1 MRFHNACPC
10 RSSGRGGDPGL
21 VSIKVNFDA
30 IELVL
35 LLCVTMLPMGDRW
48 DAASVRNW
56 CLSVRPHGALRCALR
71 GLFMVGRNSHRHRSC
86 GYHFADVPSGT
97 RKLAPQCSSGF
108 CLNEPALSAVSLS
121 SMAGGR
127 GSPPPRWP
135 GKTSLTFEEVRPVP
149 SPLPADPLPECRCQ
163 LGSR

>member
-56 CLSVRPHGALRCALR
+56 CLSIRPHGALRCALR
-71 GLFMVGRNSHRHRSC
+71 GFFMVGRNSHRHRSC

-108 CLNEPALSAVSLS
+108 CLSESPILCGSLLIDRPQE
-121 SMAGGR
+121 GC
-127 GSPPPRWP
+127 PPP
-135 GKTSLTFEEVRPVP
+135 SL
-149 SPLPADPLPECRCQ
+149 A
-163 LGSR
+163 G